1 MQATEERCPVA
12 WCEQDF
18 REHLSLSLQ
27 NHNIVTQDVMYCRC
41 SQVHNIT
48 FKMVS
53 KFNRDMYVPV
63 IAGLVYICESTLIG

>member
-41 SQVHNIT
+41 SQVHNNYNVQDGIKVQQGHVAT
-48 FKMVS
+48 
-53 KFNRDMYVPV
+53 
-63 IAGLVYICESTLIG
+63 CECRACIYL